1 MHIWTDAPLAEIWH
15 QLRYFRNSSNVYGL
29 LTGFIKSNRTSPWAQ
44 SESVKQQAYEI
55 ASCIQQA
62 EEYFEASERVG
73 LATKPLLQFY
83 EAQALSK
90 ALILANDS
98 SIDLSKLRYHGLSTR
113 PSTVSEPRRT
123 ELQAYSD
130 DPSKWEVE
138 QEFAVTND
146 GVLPNLARIVG
157 DSAPRFGIVLR
168 FKELIRIIPDLS
180 KTYHRHYGEPSNCFY
195 LYGEPKL
202 NDQGIFEIS
211 FSRHEDIYE
220 VLKVFPEFASGFQKE
235 ELPECLRFRSTN
247 ALTSAPCFGVVQKGT
262 IAGRYY
268 VRPHESGIHKS
279 STILYSTLFILG
291 NVVRY
296 KPAFWMK
303 VIEGKETGSVSI
315 VEALCNLVKRR
326 LPNDVLE
333 GIWHEQF
340 TYGSPAYLS

>member
-1 MHIWTDAPLAEIWH
+1 MHIWTDTPLTEIWD
-15 QLRYFRNSSNVYGL
+15 QLRYFRSPSNVYGL
-29 LTGFIKSNRTSPWAQ
+29 LTGLIKSNRTSPWAQ
-44 SESVKQQAYEI
+44 SESNKQQAYEI

-62 EEYFEASERVG
+62 DEYFEASERIG

-83 EAQALSK
+83 GAQALSK

-113 PSTVSEPRRT
+113 PSTASKLQTR
-123 ELQAYSD
+123 LQAYSD
-130 DPSKWEVE
+130 DPSKWVVE

-157 DSAPRFGIVLR
+157 DNVPRFGIVVT

-180 KTYHRHYGEPSNCFY
+180 KIYSRHYGEPSHCFY

-202 NDQGIFEIS
+202 NDRGIFEIS
-211 FSRHEDIYE
+211 FSTGEDIDE
-220 VLKVFPEFASGFQKE
+220 FLKVFPEFASGFQKE
-235 ELPECLRFRSTN
+235 VLPERFAFRSMST
-247 ALTSAPCFGVVQKGT
+247 LPSAPCFGVVHKGT
-262 IAGRYY
+262 VAGRYY
-268 VRPHESGIHKS
+268 VRPHDSGIHES
-279 STILYSTLFILG
+279 LTILYSALYILS

-303 VIEGKETGSVSI
+303 VREGEKTGSISI

-333 GIWHEQF
+333 GIWHENF
-340 TYGSPAYLS
+340 TYGSAAYVS

>member
-1 MHIWTDAPLAEIWH
+1 MHVWTDTPLTEIWH
-15 QLRYFRNSSNVYGL
+15 QLRYFRSSSNVYGL
-29 LTGFIKSNRTSPWAQ
+29 LTGLIKSNRTSPWAQ

-55 ASCIQQA
+55 ASCVQQA
-62 EEYFEASERVG
+62 DEYFQASEQIG

-83 EAQALSK
+83 GAQALSK

-98 SIDLSKLRYHGLSTR
+98 NIDLSKLRYHGLSTR
-113 PSTVSEPRRT
+113 PSIASEPRRT

-130 DPSKWEVE
+130 NPLKWEIE

-157 DSAPRFGIVLR
+157 DNVPRFGIVLR

-180 KTYHRHYGEPSNCFY
+180 KLYRRHYSEPSHCFY
-195 LYGEPKL
+195 LYGEPNL
-202 NDQGIFEIS
+202 TNQGIFEIS
-211 FSRHEDIYE
+211 FSRRGDINE
-220 VLKVFPEFASGFQKE
+220 FLQVFPEFASGFQKE
-235 ELPECLRFRSTN
+235 ELPERFGFRSKN
-247 ALTSAPCFGVVQKGT
+247 ALTSAPPFGVVQKGT

-268 VRPHESGIHKS
+268 VRPHESGIHES
-279 STILYSTLFILG
+279 LTILYSTLFILG

-303 VIEGKETGSVSI
+303 VIESKETGSVSI

-333 GIWHEQF
+333 GIWHENF
-340 TYGSPAYLS
+340 TYGSAAYIS